1 MVVGNLC
8 CYYELSFIAA
18 IKFPLRRR
26 DLLLDNSIQLRELSD
41 AVGKPGEMQSR
52 SKKNPEAGVF
62 HFIGKGKD

>member
-41 AVGKPGEMQSR
+41 AVGKPGECKAGA
-52 SKKNPEAGVF
+52 KKTPKPGF
-62 HFIGKGKD
+62 FIL

>member
-1 MVVGNLC
+1 
-8 CYYELSFIAA
+8 
-18 IKFPLRRR
+18 LRRR